1 MARCLAKLGAHV
13 AIVGRKPE
21 KGEPLAAE
29 LSEIGAEARFEQM
42 SEAERTTLIRN
53 MIAGLPGS
61 EESFTLAQF
70 QAELD
75 RYKDITPEVLRANLA
90 AFLAE
95 ICPIADEVGAV
106 MVIHPDDPPMSICM
120 A

>member
-1 MARCLAKLGAHV
+1 MFGQAGCARRNRRSQARE
-13 AIVGRKPE
+13 GRAF
-21 KGEPLAAE
+21 AAE

-42 SEAERTTLIRN
+42 SDAERETLVRN